1 LPTSR
6 VPDHP
11 AKRLADLLELAS
23 GKPGGTDLFGR
34 PSPPFTGPH
43 RRLTQLRPGGAGNK
57 PAASMLGVL
66 HTTLANP
73 CPAAFAA
80 GLFRVSRLDSGHD
93 GRTLM
98 GRRPMSTYLRPGA
111 SFAGR
116 LLLSRSRPAR
126 ASGKCRKSDLYLC
139 STNRA
144 CPSGELLTCVS
155 TFAPGPVP
163 LPGAFL
169 FRASFCCAPEW
180 SFVAASGIM
189 PPPQGFEILPIVTSC
204 LACLGRVA
212 ASPMMFKAPVD
223 WNVISECPDQRFHRD
238 PPADQAY
245 AMRNCRQ
252 NVEMP
257 LMSMRIETS
266 QINWQKSICQAPN
279 KSPCG

>member
-1 LPTSR
+1 MALPLTKATSR
-6 VPDHP
+6 GWPIIPKERTPHRGRVNRSARDQCPLAESERPRRMPRRLRSRHDREGREL
-11 AKRLADLLELAS
+11 RLAAPCRCRR
-23 GKPGGTDLFGR
+23 G
-34 PSPPFTGPH
+34 H
-43 RRLTQLRPGGAGNK
+43 RRLSQLRPGEAGNK

-98 GRRPMSTYLRPGA
+98 GRRPMSTYLGPGA

-169 FRASFCCAPEW
+169 FRASFCCAPEL
-180 SFVAASGIM
+180 SFVAAGIM

-204 LACLGRVA
+204 LACLGRRCRFTDAVQG
-212 ASPMMFKAPVD
+212 ASRL
-223 WNVISECPDQRFHRD
+223 ERD
-238 PPADQAY
+238 I
-245 AMRNCRQ
+245 R
-252 NVEMP
+252 
-257 LMSMRIETS
+257 MS
-266 QINWQKSICQAPN
+266 
-279 KSPCG
+279 